1 MNQRRAELES
11 WHVYIKEKERR
22 KPAKETKRRQQ
33 VEEEEDAEMALGRR
47 GVNCFTSCE
56 YN

>member
-47 GVNCFTSCE
+47 GMNCFTSCE

>member
-1 MNQRRAELES
+1 MCTSRKRREGSPQKRL
-11 WHVYIKEKERR
+11 
-22 KPAKETKRRQQ
+22 KRRQQ

-47 GVNCFTSCE
+47 GMNCFTSCE